1 MPGREVRH
9 GIDFVRRVYTRLDSL
24 EWVARLA
31 VRIAIGLEF
40 FGSGLGKL
48 GRVSG
53 LIQFFRSLGIPG
65 AEILAPLVASTEL
78 VCGVLIA
85 VGLATR
91 TAAVM
96 LCGVMTVAIV
106 TAAAPEKHITASWHG
121 LLEFFYL
128 PEVLF
133 FLLLAW
139 IVFAGPGRASL
150 DARLCPT

>member
-1 MPGREVRH
+1 MKH
-9 GIDFVRRVYTRLDSL
+9 GIDFVRRVYTWLNSV
-24 EWVARLA
+24 EWVARLVVRVA
-31 VRIAIGLEF
+31 VGLEF

-65 AEILAPLVASTEL
+65 AEILAPFVASTEL

-85 VGLATR
+85 IGLATR
-91 TAAVM
+91 PAALM

-121 LLEFFYL
+121 MLEFFYL
-128 PEVLF
+128 PEVLL

-139 IVFAGPGRASL
+139 IVFAGAGRASL
-150 DARLCPT
+150 DARLSARS

>member
-53 LIQFFRSLGIPG
+53 RIQFFRSLGIPG

-85 VGLATR
+85 GGLATR

-139 IVFAGPGRASL
+139 IVLAGPGRASL

>member
-1 MPGREVRH
+1 MRH
-9 GIDFVRRVYTRLDSL
+9 GIDFVRRVYARLDSL

-31 VRIAIGLEF
+31 VRIAIGIEF

-91 TAAVM
+91 TAAIM